1 MNHRQKHFESPLP
14 ARIASNPVVSSLSSV
29 YKTVADV
36 RNFAYD
42 HIPALSKKLGRP
54 AISVGGIRAGGT
66 GKTPAAQLVGR
77 HIIDNCGYSV
87 AFLSRGY
94 GRLSKKSVIIK
105 PNETAN
111 WEDAGD
117 EPCMIRNNIPESW
130 LGIGADRTALAKKL
144 SSIIPTNSVFI
155 LDDGFQRR
163 QTRRDLDIVCLNE
176 SAFDDR
182 MMPAGYLREPASS
195 LRRADIVFVIGAE
208 ERLGRLREVKAK
220 VEDYLEC
227 GMRNAECGTCPSRR
241 KTAADA
247 ADEARLADK
256 ETGIVPPEK
265 SPPICAILLQRPV
278 CWVEAATGRTVIPPD
293 TPPLRDPYIVCG
305 IARPERFIGM
315 VKSFG
320 IEPSGVQIF
329 RDHHIFKNDDFEF
342 AHDIYSKGVLTTEKD
357 FIRLRSK
364 KLADARGLWYLKIE
378 LGFADSGA
386 EAPVLSK
393 INCITL

>member
-1 MNHRQKHFESPLP
+1 MNHRQKYFESPLP
-14 ARIASNPVVSSLSSV
+14 ARLASNPVVSSLSSV
-29 YKTVADV
+29 YKTVSDV

-94 GRLSKKSVIIK
+94 GRLSKKNVIIK

-111 WEDAGD
+111 WEDTGD
-117 EPCMIRNNIPESW
+117 EPCMIHSNIPESW
-130 LGIGADRTALAKKL
+130 LGIGADRTAVAEEL

-163 QTRRDLDIVCLNE
+163 QTRRDLDIVCLGE
-176 SAFDDR
+176 SALNGR
-182 MMPAGYLREPASS
+182 MMPAGYLREPVSS
-195 LRRADIVFVIGAE
+195 LRRAGIIFVIGAE
-208 ERLGRLREVKAK
+208 ERLGRLREAKAE
-220 VEDYLEC
+220 VERYLEC
-227 GMRNAECGTCPSRR
+227 GMRNAECGTCPSRQ

-247 ADEARLADK
+247 ADEACLADK
-256 ETGIVPPEK
+256 EAGGIPPEE
-265 SPPICAILLQRPV
+265 PLPTCAILIQRPV
-278 CWVEAATGRTVIPPD
+278 CWVEAATGRAVAIRD
-293 TPPLRDPYIVCG
+293 TPPLHNPYIVSG

-315 VKSFG
+315 AESLGV
-320 IEPSGVQIF
+320 EPSGVKIF
-329 RDHHIFKNDDFEF
+329 RDHHIFKNDDFAF

-357 FIRLRSK
+357 FARLRSK
-364 KLADARGLWYLKIE
+364 KLADARGLWYLKIG
-378 LGFADSGA
+378 LCFADPEA
-386 EAPVLSK
+386 EAPALSK